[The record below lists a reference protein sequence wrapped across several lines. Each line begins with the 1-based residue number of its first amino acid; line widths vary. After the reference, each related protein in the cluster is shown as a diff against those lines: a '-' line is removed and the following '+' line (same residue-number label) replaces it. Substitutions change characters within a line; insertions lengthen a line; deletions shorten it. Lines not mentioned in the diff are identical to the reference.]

1 MQRITKADG
10 NVVCFVNSTSQMETC
25 SMCILLWLLLIIK
38 LEHLWTTSPG
48 FCKISWESCNLAIPH
63 PYFEAATASV
73 SDYTDYRVIHGGAFV
88 FSGVFSSSFSLLLF
102 FMVPHFHWIIQPS
115 CVDLSAV
122 MGTETEGTEAPV
134 CLSSI
139 PLPSSCHALSVFSFS
154 LAPSQSQDSINRLTI
169 KH

>member
-122 MGTETEGTEAPV
+122 MGTETEGTKHLYV
-134 CLSSI
+134 SHLFLS
-139 PLPSSCHALSVFSFS
+139 PALVTHFPSSLSHS
-154 LAPSQSQDSINRLTI
+154 LLRRAKIPSTDWP
-169 KH
+169 